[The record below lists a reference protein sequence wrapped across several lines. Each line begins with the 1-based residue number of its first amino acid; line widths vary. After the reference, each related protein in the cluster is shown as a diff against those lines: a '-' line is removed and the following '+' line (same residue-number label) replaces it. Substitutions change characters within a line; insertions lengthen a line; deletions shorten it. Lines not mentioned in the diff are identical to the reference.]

1 MDITMD
7 ELNDISSIGSFI
19 MFFFFYVHNEC
30 NFNLFID
37 NICIVRLSN
46 KGKSMRTKVKGKV

>member
-1 MDITMD
+1 MD
-7 ELNDISSIGSFI
+7 ELNNISSIGSFI

-46 KGKSMRTKVKGKV
+46 TGKSMRTKVKGKV